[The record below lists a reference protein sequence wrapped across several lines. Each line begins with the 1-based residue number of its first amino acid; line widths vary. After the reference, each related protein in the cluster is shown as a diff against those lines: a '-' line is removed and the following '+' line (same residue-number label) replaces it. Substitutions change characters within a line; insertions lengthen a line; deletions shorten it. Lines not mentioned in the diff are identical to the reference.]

1 VGSLDDQREKTQLV
15 RSLGNGIYAPSADGK
30 GGYLLWVRDAILTAQ
45 PMDSQSARL
54 SGQTKRLPLR

>member
-1 VGSLDDQREKTQLV
+1 
-15 RSLGNGIYAPSADGK
+15 
-30 GGYLLWVRDAILTAQ
+30 LWVRDAILTAQ